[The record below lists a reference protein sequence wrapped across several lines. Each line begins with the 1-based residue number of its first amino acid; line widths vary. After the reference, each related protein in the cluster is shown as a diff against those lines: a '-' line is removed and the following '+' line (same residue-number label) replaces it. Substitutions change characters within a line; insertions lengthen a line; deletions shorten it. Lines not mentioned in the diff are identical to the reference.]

1 LGEVFTWG
9 SGEFG
14 RLGYVDTKKQSQP
27 RLMKELSGQFITK
40 LSLGYYHAAAI
51 NDKGTVFTWG
61 RGINGQLGHGS
72 ILNEDSVR
80 PVSEISNHLMIDIAC
95 GESHSMSLSN
105 NGEVYTWG
113 GG

>member
-1 LGEVFTWG
+1 
-9 SGEFG
+9 
-14 RLGYVDTKKQSQP
+14 
-27 RLMKELSGQFITK
+27 MKDLSGHYITK

-51 NDKGTVFTWG
+51 SDKGIVFTWG

-80 PVSEISNHLMIDIAC
+80 IVSALTNYMITDISC
-95 GESHSMSLSN
+95 GESHSTALTIK
-105 NGEVYTWG
+105 GEVYTWG

>member
-1 LGEVFTWG
+1 
-9 SGEFG
+9 
-14 RLGYVDTKKQSQP
+14 
-27 RLMKELSGQFITK
+27 MKELSGQFITK
-40 LSLGYYHAAAI
+40 LSLGYYHAAGI